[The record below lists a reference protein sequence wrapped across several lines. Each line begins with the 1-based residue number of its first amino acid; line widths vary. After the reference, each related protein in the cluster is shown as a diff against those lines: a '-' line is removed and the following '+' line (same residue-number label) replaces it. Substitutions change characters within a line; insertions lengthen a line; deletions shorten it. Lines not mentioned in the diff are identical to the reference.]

1 MVEREIFSEEHHQF
15 RETVRRFF
23 RKEVE
28 PHVARWEAEGMFPRD
43 IFRQAGA
50 AGLLQV
56 GMPAEYG
63 GGGGDF
69 LHQVVFQE
77 EHGYS
82 TAGASVEGFLA
93 TDLSSYVI
101 WRACLRSSSKTAVAR
116 PAKSPS

>member
-1 MVEREIFSEEHHQF
+1 MFERDIFGEEHHQF

-28 PHVARWEAEGMFPRD
+28 PYAAQWEAGGMFPRD
-43 IFRQAGA
+43 IFRKAGA

-69 LHQVVFQE
+69 LHQVVFQVPHLFLIQNTRDGSDERRQPHDLRIAGRTE
-77 EHGYS
+77 EHEIY
-82 TAGASVEGFLA
+82 
-93 TDLSSYVI
+93 I
-101 WRACLRSSSKTAVAR
+101 
-116 PAKSPS
+116 